1 MAHEALELAFHK
13 LIDEYAPVIQ
23 LGSGFTFTEGP
34 IWHPV
39 EHFLLFSDMPA
50 DVRRRW
56 DARHGVRQV
65 AKPSNKGNGLTYDRD
80 LNLIVCEH
88 ATSSLVR
95 IAPDGTRT
103 VLASHFE
110 GRELNSPND
119 VVVKSDGDI
128 YFTDPWYG
136 RMPGFGVE
144 RPRDLGFQGVYR
156 VRQGRA
162 DQDPE
167 LLVDRYQF
175 GQPNGL
181 CFSPDERL
189 LYINDTE
196 KALIRVFDVRPDGS
210 LSGGRLF
217 AEGLKDDTKPGVPD
231 GMKCDALGNVWVTA
245 PGGLWVYTPD
255 GNHIGKVDVP
265 ELAANLHWGGEDW
278 RTLFVCATHSVY
290 SVQTK
295 VGPRNEPFMT
305 TRPAM
310 ATAVPE
316 PATTNAVP
324 TSAASSATA
333 HHSGQEGSTP
343 LQIEPSR
350 TALII
355 QDMQNDV
362 VMDGGAFASSGSP
375 EHCRQQN
382 NIENT
387 ARLAEV
393 CRAKGVMVIHVWFV
407 VEPGAPGLTMNA
419 PLFHGLWEANA
430 LVRDTWG
437 VAPVPGLEPKRG
449 DFVVTKM
456 RMSAW
461 EGTSL
466 ETILK
471 SGGRDTI
478 INTGAWTNMSVEHTA
493 RTGADKGYHIITPE
507 DCCSTMNADWHNASI
522 NYAQQNVAVVTD
534 TNSVIQSLNL
544 NG

>member
-1 MAHEALELAFHK
+1 MAHEALDPAFRQ

-39 EHFLLFSDMPA
+39 EHYLLFSDMPG

-56 DARHGVRQV
+56 DRRHGVREV
-65 AKPSNKGNGLTYDRD
+65 ASPSHKGNGLTYDRD

-95 IAPDGTRT
+95 LGPDGSRT
-103 VLASHFE
+103 TLASHFD

-119 VVVKSDGDI
+119 VVVKSDGSI

-144 RPRDLGFQGVYR
+144 RPRELGFQGVYR
-156 VRQGRA
+156 VKPDQPGRDHPSLWSTA
-162 DQDPE
+162 I
-167 LLVDRYQF
+167 
-175 GQPNGL
+175 
-181 CFSPDERL
+181 CSASPTASASRRTSGC

-196 KALIRVFDVRPDGS
+196 KAVIRVFDVRPDG
-210 LSGGRLF
+210 LLDNGRLF
-217 AEGLKDDTKPGVPD
+217 AEGLKDDRKPGVPD

-245 PGGLWVYTPD
+245 PGGLWVYAPD
-255 GNHIGKVDVP
+255 GRHIGKVDIP

-290 SVQTK
+290 TIQTK
-295 VGPRNEPFMT
+295 VGPRNEPFMSASA
-305 TRPAM
+305 RPR
-310 ATAVPE
+310 AV
-316 PATTNAVP
+316 
-324 TSAASSATA
+324 SAAPERATMGA
-333 HHSGQEGSTP
+333 EQATNVETATSQSQPADGLSVNP
-343 LQIEPSR
+343 MR

-362 VMDGGAFASSGSP
+362 VMEGGAFASSGSP

-382 NIENT
+382 NIENI
-387 ARLAEV
+387 ARLAET

-407 VEPGAPGLTMNA
+407 VEPGAPGVTMNA
-419 PLFHGLWEANA
+419 PLFKGLWEANA

-437 VAPVPGLEPKRG
+437 VAPVPSLEPKKG

-493 RTGADKGYHIITPE
+493 RTGADKGYHMIVTPE

-522 NYAQQNVAVVTD
+522 NYAQQNVALVTTAD
-534 TNSVIQSLNL
+534 EVIRALT
-544 NG
+544 